1 MIRFFLNG
9 ENVTYQGDPKRTLLE
24 HLRLDHHLTAAK
36 DGCSGQGVCGA
47 CTVEV
52 DGKARLA
59 CLLPM
64 EKLKGANVLTL
75 EGFPEYVRNV
85 LVNSFVNKGAVQCG
99 FCIPGI
105 ISRSKVLLQ
114 NNPNPNI
121 EAVRNALKPH
131 LCRCTGFKKIEEG
144 IMAAAD
150 ALRENKQVP
159 LEHTCGCTGKP
170 QPKYLAQETASG
182 ERLFVDDIFFDG
194 MLFGALK
201 FSDHPKAIIKA
212 IHTEE
217 ACKIPGVTRV
227 FTAADIPGKTHVGL
241 IYDDW
246 PVMIG
251 IGQTTHFIGDVVAGV
266 VAESEAIARKAVE
279 TIQVEY
285 EVLKPV
291 TDVFEAIEGNRVH
304 ASKPNCFNITK
315 FTVGSPDEAFDK
327 ARYMAAD
334 RFETQR
340 VEHAFMEKESAV
352 ARPGENDTLVLYSQS
367 QGVYVDRKQ
376 IAPVLDIPEDKLR
389 VVQVENGGAFGGKED
404 LSIQAHT
411 ALFSYLLQLPVKIT
425 LSRSESIR
433 LHPKR
438 HPVFMDMELAADE
451 SGKIIGL
458 RLLAMGDTG
467 AYASVGTKVM
477 ERVAGHAAAGYFIP
491 NVDIEARTVY
501 TNNVPCGAMRG
512 FGANQVNF
520 AIETCIDDIC
530 YQAGF
535 DRWQF
540 RWDNALI
547 DGLRTST
554 GQKVSGT
561 GIRACLEALKEEYKN
576 APFAGLAV
584 AIKNSGVGNGMIDES
599 KVVIEILDRG
609 RILIKHGWTE
619 MGQGVHTMAIQTLC
633 QETGLSPEIMDVRTD
648 TADEIPTGM
657 TTSSRGT
664 ALLGLAVID
673 AAKALKN
680 DLRTQTLEA
689 LAGKTYRGQFVC
701 DWTTKPGTPGVEQIT
716 HYSYGYAA
724 QLCVLDHDGKIKK
737 MVAAHD
743 AGKIMNP
750 VLFEGQIQGGVHMG
764 LGYALREELP
774 MKDGF
779 LLNDNMGKLGILR
792 AHETPEIIVK
802 GVEVKDPVGPYGV
815 KGIGEIGMVPT
826 ASAIANAFYAFD
838 GKKRTRLPL
847 FPKNERDQSKNQQ
860 FRAKAR

>member
-1 MIRFFLNG
+1 MISFFLNG
-9 ENVTYQGDPKRTLLE
+9 EIATYKSDPKRTLLE

-64 EKLKGANVLTL
+64 EKLDGTNILTL
-75 EGFPEYVRNV
+75 EGIPAHVRDV

-105 ISRSKVLLQ
+105 ISRTKVLLQ
-114 NNPNPNI
+114 NNPNPSI
-121 EAVRNALKPH
+121 EAIRSTLKPH

-144 IMAAAD
+144 IMAAAE
-150 ALRENKQVP
+150 AVRENKEVT
-159 LEHTCGCTGKP
+159 LDHTCGCAGKP
-170 QPKYLAQETASG
+170 QPKYLATLTASG
-182 ERLFVDDIFFDG
+182 ERLFVDDIFLEG

-201 FSDHPKAIIKA
+201 FSDHPKAVIKA
-212 IHTEE
+212 IHTED
-217 ACKIPGVTRV
+217 AVKIPGVKRI
-227 FTAADIPGKTHVGL
+227 FTASDIPGKTHVGL
-241 IYDDW
+241 IYEDW
-246 PVMIG
+246 PIMIG
-251 IGQTTHFIGDVVAGV
+251 VGQTTHFIGDVIAGV
-266 VAESEAIARKAVE
+266 VAESEAIARRAVE
-279 TIQVEY
+279 AIKVDY

-291 TDVFEAIEGNRVH
+291 TDVFEAMNGDRVH
-304 ASKPNCFNITK
+304 ESKPNCFNITK
-315 FTVGSPDEAFDK
+315 FSVGKPDDAFQG
-327 ARYMAAD
+327 ARYIAGD

-352 ARPGENDTLVLYSQS
+352 AQPGENGTLILYSQS
-367 QGVYVDRKQ
+367 QGVYIDRKQ
-376 IAPVLDIPEDKLR
+376 IAPVLGIPEENLR
-389 VVQVENGGAFGGKED
+389 VVQIENGGAFGGKED
-404 LSIQAHT
+404 LSIQAQT
-411 ALFSYLLQLPVKIT
+411 ALFAFLLQQPVKIT

-438 HPVFMDMELAADE
+438 HPVFMEISLAADE
-451 SGKIIGL
+451 TGKLIGL
-458 RLLAMGDTG
+458 RLLATGDTG

-477 ERVAGHAAAGYFIP
+477 ERVAGHASAGYFIP

-520 AIETCIDDIC
+520 AIETCIDQIC

-547 DGLRTST
+547 DGLKTST
-554 GQKVSGT
+554 GQIVQGT
-561 GIRACLEALKEEYKN
+561 GIRACLEALKEEYLN

-599 KVVIEILDRG
+599 KVVIEILDSG

-648 TADEIPTGM
+648 TIDDIPTGM

-664 ALLGLAVID
+664 ALLGLAIID
-673 AAKALKN
+673 AAKALNIDLQNQPLKN
-680 DLRTQTLEA
+680 
-689 LAGKTYRGQFVC
+689 LAGKSYRGQFVC

-724 QLCVLDHDGKIKK
+724 QLCILNQNGEIQKI
-737 MVAAHD
+737 VAAND

-750 VLFEGQIQGGVHMG
+750 VLFEAQIQGGVHMG

-779 LLNDNMGKLGILR
+779 LLNDNLGKLGILR
-792 AHETPEIIVK
+792 AHETPEIVVK

-847 FPKNERDQSKNQQ
+847 FSKK
-860 FRAKAR
+860 RE